1 MNRFQTTTYRQRS
14 FLILL
19 PLILMAICTWTL
31 HENNT
36 PMLPED
42 LRQILLLSARIFFP
56 GLFAVA
62 VAFVVPT
69 FDRVFQICVVA
80 AVYVTSVM
88 LIPDNNRTVLLNPII
103 CVCTAVASLLAML
116 PYSNNIHDD
125 SFRSQPSRLFITPVF
140 VVLLPVATFVFIY
153 VVIHQLDTFIL
164 YTLDETFG
172 ESFLSV
178 IYVPIYLMLQS
189 VGFHDLVGELITTHY
204 DNSMV
209 TAFVNTIILTN
220 VFSLPATIFVR
231 SFFTK
236 RHVRLFLT
244 LLVVV
249 CILTGSIGAC
259 VSTVLLLLLVF
270 FPGAFCILLAS
281 GMLCFTL
288 SYFLDVPAITT
299 VDNLYLPDITLSRTR
314 MFLNHNVGTAAV
326 LEAFAI
332 FVPMITVIMSMFINR
347 EKKLKVRKKI
357 NTARAGFYLNHND
370 APELMV
376 LAYIRALGGI
386 SNIADVEE
394 DGSWLYIQVV
404 DHEPVSMYGLKILVN
419 EKILVDRIN
428 KLYLCD
434 IGDQCSFIHRRMSRL
449 IENPFGQYES
459 EVSLSS
465 PFPIETLS
473 NNPAEQQRYAG
484 NRDKLIK
491 GVPGAL
497 VVGSKGSPVV
507 GVTAAE
513 LNGAKGTVIR
523 AFETV

>member
-1 MNRFQTTTYRQRS
+1 
-14 FLILL
+14 
-19 PLILMAICTWTL
+19 
-31 HENNT
+31 
-36 PMLPED
+36 MLPEN

-88 LIPDNNRTVLLNPII
+88 LIPDNNQMVLMNPII
-103 CVCTAVASLLAML
+103 CVCTAVSSLLAML
-116 PYSNNIHDD
+116 PYSTNSIDD
-125 SFRSQPSRLFITPVF
+125 TFTNHTRRIFITPIF

-172 ESFLSV
+172 KSFLSI

-189 VGFHDLVGELITTHY
+189 VGFHDLVGEIITTHY

-220 VFSLPATIFVR
+220 LFSLPATIFIR

-244 LLVVV
+244 LLVVI
-249 CILTGSIGAC
+249 CILTGSIGSC
-259 VSTVLLLLLVF
+259 VSITLLLLLVF
-270 FPGAFCILLAS
+270 FPGSFCILIGS

-288 SYFLDVPAITT
+288 SYFLDVPPITT
-299 VDNLYLPDITLSRTR
+299 VDNLYLPDITLSRSR
-314 MFLNHNVGTAAV
+314 MFLNHNTGTAVV
-326 LEAFAI
+326 LEAFAV
-332 FVPMITVIMSMFINR
+332 FVPMITVILAMFINR
-347 EKKLKVRKKI
+347 EKTLSLRKKMNSARSGFSI
-357 NTARAGFYLNHND
+357 NAKD
-370 APELMV
+370 APELLV

-404 DHEPVSMYGLKILVN
+404 DHEPVSMYGLKLLVSD
-419 EKILVDRIN
+419 KILVDRIN

-434 IGDQCSFIHRRMSRL
+434 IGEQCSFIHRRIVRL
-449 IENPFGQYES
+449 IENPYGQTVA
-459 EVSLSS
+459 EVPLSS
-465 PFPIETLS
+465 PFPIATMS
-473 NNPAEQQRYAG
+473 NNPDEQERYAG
-484 NRDKLIK
+484 VGHGRGEGSL
-491 GVPGAL
+491 GVPGST
-497 VVGSKGSPVV
+497 VVGSKGSPVY
-507 GVTAAE
+507 GMSAAE
-513 LNGAKGTVIR
+513 MNAAKGTVVR
-523 AFETV
+523 ALES